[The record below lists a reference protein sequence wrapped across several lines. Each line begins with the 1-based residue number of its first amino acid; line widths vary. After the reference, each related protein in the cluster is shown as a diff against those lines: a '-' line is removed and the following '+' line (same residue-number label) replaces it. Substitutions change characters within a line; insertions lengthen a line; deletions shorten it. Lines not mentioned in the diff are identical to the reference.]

1 MRSDLTS
8 REILNYLSRLCL
20 FPAPSAANERRRHTR
35 FNDPA
40 VTARHLACFFSLL
53 FSLLS
58 LFLFFS
64 SQARSWRLL
73 ATFSPKSARAM
84 LTRRRLLSAGSA
96 AATAYVAYASC
107 EEKGPDRFGLTH
119 PYRPEPEAEGTP
131 HPTESP
137 SPRSSTWRPRV
148 LVTGFHDWRE
158 LESNIWRCVRSAC
171 ARCARRVSRRGTRR
185 GRPRAPCP
193 TPHAHPG
200 AATIPAAACSTAR
213 RARALPSRKLAH
225 SCARSVRRH
234 AANPTRLAYL
244 LYIGLQ
250 PRPPRVVASTT

>member
-40 VTARHLACFFSLL
+40 VTARPLA
-53 FSLLS
+53 
-58 LFLFFS
+58 
-64 SQARSWRLL
+64 SWVV